1 MSTLKM
7 YFTIRECYVYYVRSE
22 NDVKS
27 VTSVCLLSSFFYA
40 GSQNNVMPIALSTN
54 TQKVLVCTTHSCIG
68 FCVDVHCNTFML
80 NVVSTPSMT
89 HIITKELQPY
99 SVG

>member
-40 GSQNNVMPIALSTN
+40 GSIDFS
-54 TQKVLVCTTHSCIG
+54 K
-68 FCVDVHCNTFML
+68 
-80 NVVSTPSMT
+80 
-89 HIITKELQPY
+89 
-99 SVG
+99 